1 MVKNKKDDQNLKK
14 FLKEVV
20 GVIIGKQAEE
30 LAELLNSNK
39 HVNEFLIAK
48 KLDITINQARNLLY
62 KVSDHGLVS
71 SIRKKDKRKGWYTYF
86 WKIEVLKSLE
96 FLKDLYLKR
105 MEQINNQIKS
115 REVKQFYFCEKCNIE
130 VTEENAL
137 LRNFTCNEC
146 GAVYTLKDNT
156 DLVKEFKKNVLKIEK
171 DLDILNQEIDNERE
185 RLEKNKPKEK
195 LKPPK
200 KVKSEKKKSGVGNV
214 EKKIVKKHGKLKKP
228 SKTISKKVKK
238 NRKKK
243 NQRFFSP
250 SISKNREKKRK

>member
-1 MVKNKKDDQNLKK
+1 MMIKNKKDDQNLKK

-30 LAELLNSNK
+30 LAELLNSDK

-86 WKIEVLKSLE
+86 WKIEVIKSLD
-96 FLKDLYLKR
+96 FLKDLYIKR

-137 LRNFTCNEC
+137 LRNFICNEC
-146 GAVYTLKDNT
+146 GVVYTLKDNT
-156 DLVKEFKKNVLKIEK
+156 DLVKEFKKNVLKIER
-171 DLDILNQEIDNERE
+171 DLDILNIEINNERE
-185 RLEKNKPKEK
+185 KFEKNKPKEK
-195 LKPPK
+195 SKLLK
-200 KVKSEKKKSGVGNV
+200 KVKNLKKKSNIGKM
-214 EKKIVKKHGKLKKP
+214 EKKIVKKPKKLNKS
-228 SKTISKKVKK
+228 SKTISKKVK
-238 NRKKK
+238 NVKK
-243 NQRFFSP
+243 
-250 SISKNREKKRK
+250 IKRK

>member
-1 MVKNKKDDQNLKK
+1 MMVKNKKDDQNLKK

-30 LAELLNSNK
+30 LAELLNSDK

-86 WKIEVLKSLE
+86 WKIEVIKSLD
-96 FLKDLYLKR
+96 FLKDLYIKR

-137 LRNFTCNEC
+137 LRNFICNEC
-146 GAVYTLKDNT
+146 GVVYTLKDNT
-156 DLVKEFKKNVLKIEK
+156 DLVKEFKKNVLKIER
-171 DLDILNQEIDNERE
+171 DLDILNIEINNERE
-185 RLEKNKPKEK
+185 KFEKNKPKEK
-195 LKPPK
+195 SKLLK
-200 KVKSEKKKSGVGNV
+200 KVKNLKKKSNIGKM
-214 EKKIVKKHGKLKKP
+214 EKKIVKKPKKLNKS
-228 SKTISKKVKK
+228 SKTISKKVK
-238 NRKKK
+238 NVKK
-243 NQRFFSP
+243 
-250 SISKNREKKRK
+250 IKRK